1 MPPFWYFGAE
11 GLSCYMATAKNTLI
25 GEKLTLAAEKM
36 VTNVIEILNC
46 FISELFMSNIPFL
59 SLTWSLK
66 I

>member
-1 MPPFWYFGAE
+1 
-11 GLSCYMATAKNTLI
+11 MATAKNTLI